1 MLRKPL
7 KTQNGGVTWEAA
19 TNIERATLFPTYSR
33 EEKNAIRD
41 KLWASSFGLKRNIF
55 FMQFQERFLMYFVI
69 ANIFIRFFLAI
80 L

>member
-19 TNIERATLFPTYSR
+19 TNIERATLFSTYSR

-41 KLWASSFGLKRNIF
+41 KL
-55 FMQFQERFLMYFVI
+55 
-69 ANIFIRFFLAI
+69 
-80 L
+80 

>member
-7 KTQNGGVTWEAA
+7 KTQNGGVTWEAV

-41 KLWASSFGLKRNIF
+41 KL
-55 FMQFQERFLMYFVI
+55 
-69 ANIFIRFFLAI
+69 
-80 L
+80 